1 MNFKLFLLVFLV
13 SLPQFFLAQASEV
26 TISMEGSVNN
36 FETKDKLFGTT
47 IYLMQEG
54 RTISKSI
61 TDNYGNYSIS
71 GKVDINEAVDL
82 MVSKPGYVS
91 KKVLFDLVTLKINKK
106 RATET
111 TLELLEELVIELYEL
126 KQGADLS
133 FAKIGYAEKFI
144 WDQPAFI
151 VRPDE
156 KQKSDLDKK
165 VKEAYDKAAKTAV
178 TSKYDI
184 KANQA
189 IAKKDYQKAKKYYDS
204 ALVVNPMDSV
214 LLKKR
219 SAIEKTITDENTEAQ
234 KKKDYDAAKTAG
246 DEAFKKSNWAT
257 AESKYKEALS
267 FIQKDP
273 YATSQLQKIATEK
286 LKEQDNI
293 KNKANYDKA
302 IAEAASFVTAKKYNE
317 AISKYNAALTYQPN
331 QKTFIDGEIAKLKGN
346 LSDASLEEL
355 VKKELKGATDL
366 ATKAKYDD
374 ALKAFRATEP
384 TIVKFSSQALIDK
397 YSKEVQDGI
406 QKVQDKKNSED
417 QAYKDQLAK
426 AQENYAKGRSFY
438 NVAKNILN
446 SDPMKSKVNEPEVV
460 ELNEKITKME
470 AYYLE
475 KEVAYKSVAANKNDE
490 AIEKLTRSS
499 KNYVIAKKIAPQN
512 EITQLQKSIDS
523 LKQLVKQANV
533 STTNTANSTSSAV
546 ATSTKLNAPGEIVAN
561 KDAVSAY
568 NDMNETTAYRKASP
582 LKQQE
587 SVKDSYDYGNYY
599 NQTVIA
605 ARQEGEKIRAYNN
618 ASVTEMVRRDVQ
630 KEAVEL
636 QYDMED
642 KKLLTEVTIEKQQAD
657 AKASQEKI
665 SQIIDKWKD
674 NSDFSSEKY
683 QKELQEQHT
692 AQIST
697 IDRNKSQSEL
707 KSRSLVSDNN
717 KRQYEQQSKIEKI
730 NYANYKQDS
739 ASRAEQEMRGYQI
752 QKKADAKIVLG
763 KNANNLVDEN
773 GIAFEKNKMTERVY
787 KTKNSEGFVI
797 SVILRRVVVDKNGY
811 GVVYEQ
817 ITNESGTNY
826 FTRNGSPVPESVWFN
841 ESSGETVIER

>member
-1 MNFKLFLLVFLV
+1 M
-13 SLPQFFLAQASEV
+13 
-26 TISMEGSVNN
+26 
-36 FETKDKLFGTT
+36 
-47 IYLMQEG
+47 
-54 RTISKSI
+54 
-61 TDNYGNYSIS
+61 
-71 GKVDINEAVDL
+71 
-82 MVSKPGYVS
+82 
-91 KKVLFDLVTLKINKK
+91 
-106 RATET
+106 
-111 TLELLEELVIELYEL
+111 
-126 KQGADLS
+126 
-133 FAKIGYAEKFI
+133 
-144 WDQPAFI
+144 
-151 VRPDE
+151 
-156 KQKSDLDKK
+156 
-165 VKEAYDKAAKTAV
+165 KEAYDKAAKTAV

-204 ALVVNPMDSV
+204 ALVVNPLDSV
-214 LLKKR
+214 ILKKR
-219 SAIEKTITDENTEAQ
+219 TAIEKTITDENTEAQ
-234 KKKDYDAAKTAG
+234 KKKDYDAAKAAG
-246 DEAFKKSNWAT
+246 DEAFSKSNWVN
-257 AESKYKEALS
+257 AETKYKEALN
-267 FIQKDP
+267 IIPKDV
-273 YATSQLQKIATEK
+273 YATSQLQKIAAEK

-293 KNKANYDKA
+293 KNKASYDKA
-302 IAEAASFVTAKKYNE
+302 ITEATAFVAAKKYNE
-317 AISKYNAALTYQPN
+317 AISKYNAALAFQPN
-331 QKTFIDGEIAKLKGN
+331 QKAFIDGEIAKLKGN
-346 LSDASLEEL
+346 LSDATLEDL

-384 TIVKFSSQALIDK
+384 TISKFSSQALIDK

-446 SDPMKSKVNEPEVV
+446 SDPMKSKVNEPEVL
-460 ELNEKITKME
+460 ELKDKISKME
-470 AYYLE
+470 AYYIE
-475 KEVAYKSVAANKNDE
+475 KDAAYKSIANNKADE
-490 AIEKLTRSS
+490 SIDKLTRTS
-499 KNYVIAKKIAPQN
+499 KNYVITKKIAPQN

-523 LKQLVKQANV
+523 LKQLTKLAN
-533 STTNTANSTSSAV
+533 TNTTAKTVSQPV
-546 ATSTKLNAPGEIVAN
+546 ATSTKLTAPGEIVAN

-568 NDMNETTAYRKASP
+568 NDMNQTTEYRKASP
-582 LKQQE
+582 LQQQQNA
-587 SVKDSYDYGNYY
+587 KDSYDYDNYF

-605 ARQEGEKIRAYNN
+605 TRQEEEKIRAYNN
-618 ASVTEMVRRDVQ
+618 ASVTEMVRKDVQ
-630 KEAVEL
+630 KEAIDL
-636 QYDMED
+636 QYDLEN
-642 KKLLTEVTIEKQQAD
+642 KKLVTEVTIEKQQAD

-697 IDRNKSQSEL
+697 IDRNISQNEL
-707 KSRSLVSDNN
+707 KARNIVADDKS
-717 KRQYEQQSKIEKI
+717 RQYEQQSKIEKI
-730 NYANYKQDS
+730 NYSNYKQDS

-752 QKKADAKIVLG
+752 QKKADAKIGLG

-773 GIAFEKNKMTERVY
+773 GVAFEKNKMTERVY

-817 ITNESGTNY
+817 ITNENGTNY
-826 FTRNGSPVPESVWFN
+826 FTRNGSPIPESVWFN

>member
-1 MNFKLFLLVFLV
+1 MNYRHLLFLFILAIPHFFSAQATEVTV
-13 SLPQFFLAQASEV
+13 SL
-26 TISMEGSVNN
+26 EGSVNN
-36 FETKDKLFGTT
+36 FTTKSKIFGTT
-47 IYLMQEG
+47 IYLMQNE

-71 GKVDINEAVDL
+71 GKINPAEPIDL
-82 MVSKPGYVS
+82 MVSKPGYAS
-91 KKVLFDLVTLKINKK
+91 KKVLFDLATLKINKN
-106 RATET
+106 RATAT
-111 TLELLEELVIELYEL
+111 TIQIVEELIVELYEL
-126 KQGADLS
+126 KQGVDLG
-133 FAKIGYAEKFI
+133 FAKTGYAERFI

-151 VRPDE
+151 ARPDE
-156 KQKSDLDKK
+156 KQKEDLDKK
-165 VKEAYDKAAKTAV
+165 VKEAYEKAEKTAV
-178 TSKYDI
+178 SIKFDT

-189 IAKKDYQKAKKYYDS
+189 IAKKDYQKAKKFYDS
-204 ALVVNPMDSV
+204 ALVVNPLDSV

-219 SAIEKTITDENTEAQ
+219 TALEKTMADENAEAQ
-234 KKKDYDAAKTAG
+234 KKKDYDAAKAAG
-246 DEAFKKSNWAT
+246 DEAFGKSNWVN
-257 AESKYKEALS
+257 AETKYKEALNLVP
-267 FIQKDP
+267 KDV
-273 YATSQLQKIATEK
+273 YATNQLQKIATEK
-286 LKEQDNI
+286 AKEQDNI

-302 IAEAASFVTAKKYNE
+302 IAEASSFVAAKKYNE
-317 AISKYNAALTYQPN
+317 AISKYNAALAFEPN
-331 QKTFIDGEIAKLKGN
+331 QKVFIDGEIAKLKGN
-346 LSDASLEEL
+346 LSDATLEEL
-355 VKKELKGATDL
+355 VKKDLKAATDL

-374 ALKAFRATEP
+374 ALKAYRATEP
-384 TIVKFSSQALIDK
+384 TISKFSNQTLIDK
-397 YSKEVQDGI
+397 YAKEVQDGI

-460 ELNEKITKME
+460 ELKDKISKME
-470 AYYLE
+470 AYYVE
-475 KEVAYKSVAANKNDE
+475 KDAAYKSLVNNKNDE
-490 AIEKLTRSS
+490 SIDKLTKTS
-499 KNYVIAKKIAPQN
+499 KNYVIVKKIAPQN
-512 EITQLQKSIDS
+512 ESTQLQKSIDS
-523 LKQLVKQANV
+523 LKQLTKISNTNITAKTVTQPVA
-533 STTNTANSTSSAV
+533 STT
-546 ATSTKLNAPGEIVAN
+546 KLSAPGEIVAN

-568 NDMNETTAYRKASP
+568 NDMNQTTEYRKASP
-582 LKQQE
+582 FQQQQNA
-587 SVKDSYDYGNYY
+587 KDAYDYDNYF

-605 ARQEGEKIRAYNN
+605 SRQEGEKNRALDN
-618 ASVTEMVRRDVQ
+618 ANATEMIRKDVL
-630 KEAVEL
+630 KEAVNL
-636 QYDMED
+636 QYNLED
-642 KKLLTEVTIEKQQAD
+642 KKLVTEVTMEKNQAD

-683 QKELQEQHT
+683 QKELQDQHT

-697 IDRNKSQSEL
+697 IDRNISQNEL
-707 KSRSLVSDNN
+707 KARNISVDDKN
-717 KRQYEQQSKIEKI
+717 RQYEQQSKIEKI

-739 ASRAEQEMRGYQI
+739 ASRVEQEMRGYQI

-826 FTRNGSPVPESVWFN
+826 FTRNGSPIPESVWFN
-841 ESSGETVIER
+841 ESTGETVIER